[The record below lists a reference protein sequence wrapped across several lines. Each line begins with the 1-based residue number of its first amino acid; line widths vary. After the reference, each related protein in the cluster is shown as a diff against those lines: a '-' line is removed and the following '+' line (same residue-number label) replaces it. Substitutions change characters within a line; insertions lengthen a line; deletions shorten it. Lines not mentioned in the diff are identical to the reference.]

1 MEGAVSLIKYGRDI
15 PTFVRRLREDMG
27 LSQNDLGKMLKV
39 HGQYVSNVERGVA
52 QNPIAFCSLL
62 FNICPKDRQ
71 TYLTDLIA
79 EAGAE
84 RALRRVRVKRK
95 KK

>member
-1 MEGAVSLIKYGRDI
+1 MERPVSVIKFGRDI
-15 PTFVRRLREDMG
+15 PTFVRRFREDMG
-27 LSQNDLGKMLKV
+27 LSQSELGKRLKI

-52 QNPIAFCSLL
+52 KNPIAFCSLL

-84 RALRRVRVKRK
+84 RALRRVRAVRK
-95 KK
+95 K